1 MTSDFMPVKSGSC
14 SMNFGLSPV
23 RMPASPDCI
32 AAAAPEVTMAP
43 YPSGSLS
50 ISAMR
55 LPAATSSS
63 GTLTKWRPAN
73 AITAST
79 SGRIREPPNTVMVPC
94 PLMTVVTPNS
104 SYTFPVAPKPETEAA
119 LPPAAGGRANALRPL
134 KIVPTS
140 APRVLRNVLRF
151 QRSLNA
157 IGLRPLLYVAHYG
170 SDAVNFHQRLAGQ
183 SSDSNGSA
191 SGPSV
196 RKVSLEHRVHAVVIV
211 QLCQKHGEL
220 QNAVHGAAARF
231 HGGLHAFHH
240 HVGVHLDGRS
250 FGSVGFVAA

>member
-1 MTSDFMPVKSGSC
+1 MMTSDFMPVKSGNC

-55 LPAATSSS
+55 LP
-63 GTLTKWRPAN
+63 
-73 AITAST
+73 
-79 SGRIREPPNTVMVPC
+79 
-94 PLMTVVTPNS
+94 
-104 SYTFPVAPKPETEAA
+104 
-119 LPPAAGGRANALRPL
+119 PAADGNAKALRPL

-140 APRVLRNVLRF
+140 APSEPRNVLRF

-157 IGLRPLLYVAHYG
+157 IVLRPLLYVAHHR
-170 SDAVNFHQRLAGQ
+170 SDAINFHQRLAWQ
-183 SSDSNGSA
+183 ARHPNGGA

-220 QNAVHGAAARF
+220 KNAVHGAAARF
-231 HGGLHAFHH
+231 NGSLHAFHH

-250 FGSVGFVAA
+250 FAGVGLVAA